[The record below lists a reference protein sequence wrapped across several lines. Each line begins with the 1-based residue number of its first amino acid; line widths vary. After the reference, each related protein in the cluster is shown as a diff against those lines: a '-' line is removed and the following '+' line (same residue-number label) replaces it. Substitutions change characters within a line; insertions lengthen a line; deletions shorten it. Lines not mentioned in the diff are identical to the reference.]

1 MIFSYKRPV
10 NYYETDKMGVVHHSN
25 YARYLE
31 ESRIEMLKFYD
42 MPFDMIEEMG
52 YMIPVLDLKCSFKE
66 PARFG
71 ETLIVVPKVEQ
82 VTAVRFYISY
92 VIYDETM
99 TRIKHVA
106 ETSHCFLDKS
116 FNIVSLKKKEPE
128 LYEKLLATMGGHNA

>member
-1 MIFSYKRPV
+1 MKFEYKRCV

-42 MPFDMIEEMG
+42 MPYDMIEDMG
-52 YMIPVLDLKCSFKE
+52 YMIPVLDLKCVFKE

-71 ETLIVVPKVEQ
+71 ETLIIVPTVEQ
-82 VTAVRFYISY
+82 VTAVRFYVSY
-92 VIYDETM
+92 IIYDETK
-99 TRIKHVA
+99 THIKHTA

-116 FNIVSLKKKEPE
+116 FNIVSLKKCEPK
-128 LYEKLLATMGGHNA
+128 LFEKLVATQEGKDA

>member
-1 MIFSYKRPV
+1 MMFSYKRPV

-71 ETLIVVPKVEQ
+71 ETLIVVPKVE
-82 VTAVRFYISY
+82 
-92 VIYDETM
+92 
-99 TRIKHVA
+99 
-106 ETSHCFLDKS
+106 
-116 FNIVSLKKKEPE
+116 KEGAGA
-128 LYEKLLATMGGHNA
+128 L